1 MFHSKSAFSK
11 SDHTIFW
18 DYSLKAIEFQN
29 KGIKLK
35 ISKSELFNI
44 KNSIVIQGYLT
55 NLLKETIT
63 IERPFI
69 HCSNSSF

>member
-1 MFHSKSAFSK
+1 MFYSKSAFRK
-11 SDHTIFW
+11 SENLIFW
-18 DYSLKAIEFQN
+18 DYSLKAIEFKK

-35 ISKSELFNI
+35 ISKSELLNI
-44 KNSIVIQGYLT
+44 KNSIVIKGSLT

-69 HCSNSSF
+69 HCSNSYF